1 MELSLFAEYITLY
14 IENPNIST
22 KKLLELKNE
31 SSKVVG
37 YRIDIQKSD
46 GFLYTNYE
54 LLESKIKETILP
66 KRIEYL

>member
-37 YRIDIQKSD
+37 YRIDIQISD

>member
-1 MELSLFAEYITLY
+1 MELSLFAEDITLY

-37 YRIDIQKSD
+37 YRIDIQISD